1 MSSISGVTT
10 WLDRLK
16 GGEQDE
22 PAPSSGKPISSAWS
36 AALTT

>member
-22 PAPSSGKPISSAWS
+22 PARKLWEAYFKRLVP
-36 AALTT
+36 ALTT